1 LNLPAFRPRIL
12 GSGETMVNK
21 KPRILIITPEV
32 TYLPKRMAAISG
44 SVNAKAGGLA
54 DVSAALINALFN
66 QGADVHVAIPDYRAI
81 FNGRLPL
88 RLKKEQKIIRRVI
101 SNDRVHLAADR
112 AFYYLN
118 SVYSDHGG
126 ENSRI
131 SLAFQREVIN
141 NLIPRIDPDLI
152 HCNDWMTGLIP
163 AMAKKAGIPTLFT
176 IHNIHS
182 VKSSIDV
189 IEDRGIDAAYFWDNL
204 YYDYPPANYE
214 EAKEKNIPVNFLI
227 SGVFAADFVNVVSP
241 TFLKEIVEDRHSF
254 VDYHLRKEL
263 TNKYE
268 AGCAVG
274 IINAPD
280 STFDPETDRRIY
292 CTYNKENFVE
302 GKKKNKLAF
311 QKALRLIQDPNAPLF
326 FWPSRLDPYQKGCK
340 LLSDI
345 LYQVASKYWKDNLQ
359 IVFVANG
366 EYQNVFRDIIRVH
379 DLGRRV
385 VVRDFSEPMEHFGY
399 AASDFILMPSL
410 FEPCGLP
417 QMTATKYGSLPI
429 ASDTGGLHDTISP
442 LDLENNTGNG
452 FLFKIFDSPG
462 LFWAIDQAMTFYKL
476 RPEQKNHHIR
486 RIMKEGKERFNHEN
500 CAKQYIDLYQKMLG
514 RPVII
519 QPEEFLYD
527 SPPESFALKYA

>member
-1 LNLPAFRPRIL
+1 MPFPAKFRNP
-12 GSGETMVNK
+12 GEDMVK
-21 KPRILIITPEV
+21 AKPRILIITPEV
-32 TYLPKRMAAISG
+32 TYLPERMATISG

-54 DVSAALINALFN
+54 DVSAALISALFN

-81 FNGRLPL
+81 FSGRLAT
-88 RLKKEQKIIRRVI
+88 RLKKEQQTIRRVI
-101 SNDRVHLAADR
+101 TDDRVHLAADR

-141 NLIPRIDPDLI
+141 NLIPRINPDLI

-176 IHNIHS
+176 IHNVHS
-182 VKSSIDV
+182 VKSNLEI

-214 EAKEKNIPVNFLI
+214 EAKNKRVPVNFLV
-227 SGVFAADFVNVVSP
+227 SGVFAADYVNVVSP

-268 AGCAVG
+268 SGCAVG
-274 IINAPD
+274 ILNAPD

-292 CTYNKENFVE
+292 CTYNCEDFLE

-311 QKALRLIQDPNAPLF
+311 QKALKLIQDPEAPLF

-345 LYQVASKYWKDNLQ
+345 LHEVASKYWKDNLQ

-366 EYQNVFRDIIRVH
+366 EYQSVFKDIVREH

-417 QMTATKYGSLPI
+417 QMTAPKYGSLPI
-429 ASDTGGLHDTISP
+429 ACDTGGIHDTISH

-452 FLFKIFDSPG
+452 FLFKIFDSIG
-462 LFWAIDQAMTFYKL
+462 LFWAIDQAMAFYKL
-476 RPEQKNHHIR
+476 APEQKNQHIG
-486 RIMKEGKERFNHEN
+486 RIMKEGKERFNHEI
-500 CAKQYIDLYQKMLG
+500 CAKQYIDLYQQMLR
-514 RPVII
+514 RPVIT
-519 QPEEFLYD
+519 PPGDLPYD
-527 SPPESFALKYA
+527 SAPEYIGLKYA

>member
-1 LNLPAFRPRIL
+1 
-12 GSGETMVNK
+12 MVNK

-32 TYLPKRMAAISG
+32 TYLPQRMATISG

-141 NLIPRIDPDLI
+141 NLIPRINPDLI

-163 AMAKKAGIPTLFT
+163 AMAKKAGIPNLFT

-182 VKSSIDV
+182 VKSTIDV

-214 EAKEKNIPVNFLI
+214 EAREKNIPVNFLI
-227 SGVFAADFVNVVSP
+227 SGVFAADYVNVVSP
-241 TFLKEIVEDRHSF
+241 TFLKEIVENRHSF
-254 VDYHLRKEL
+254 VDSHLRNEL

-292 CTYNKENFVE
+292 CTYNKDNFVE

-311 QKALRLIQDPNAPLF
+311 QKALRLIQDPGAPLF

-366 EYQNVFRDIIRVH
+366 EYQSVFKDIVRLH
-379 DLGRRV
+379 DLCRRV
-385 VVRDFSEPMEHFGY
+385 VVRDFSESMEHFGY

-429 ASDTGGLHDTISP
+429 ASDTGGIHDTISP

-452 FLFKIFDSPG
+452 FLFKIFDSQG
-462 LFWAIDQAMTFYKL
+462 LFWAIDQAMAFYKL
-476 RPEQKNHHIR
+476 QPEQKNHHIC

-500 CAKQYIDLYQKMLG
+500 CAQQYIDLYQKILG

-519 QPEEFLYD
+519 QPNALIYD
-527 SPPESFALKYA
+527 SPPESSLALKYA

>member
-1 LNLPAFRPRIL
+1 M
-12 GSGETMVNK
+12 SK
-21 KPRILIITPEV
+21 SKPRILIITPEV
-32 TYLPKRMAAISG
+32 TYLPERMATISG

-54 DVSAALINALFN
+54 DVSAALISALFN
-66 QGADVHVAIPDYRAI
+66 QGADVHVAIPNYRAI
-81 FNGRLPL
+81 FSGRLAK
-88 RLKKEQKIIRRVI
+88 RLKKEQKIIRGAI

-112 AFYYLN
+112 AFFYLN

-141 NLIPRIDPDLI
+141 NLIPRINPDLI

-176 IHNIHS
+176 VHNIHS
-182 VKSSIDV
+182 VKSSLES

-214 EAKEKNIPVNFLI
+214 EARKRNVPVNFLV
-227 SGVFAADFVNVVSP
+227 SGVFAADYVNVVSP
-241 TFLKEIVEDRHSF
+241 TFLKEIVESRHIF
-254 VDYHLRKEL
+254 VDYHLQKEL
-263 TNKYE
+263 TNKYA

-274 IINAPD
+274 ILNAPD
-280 STFDPETDRRIY
+280 SAFDPEKDRRIY
-292 CTYNKENFVE
+292 CTYNCDDFVE
-302 GKKKNKLAF
+302 GKRKNKLAF
-311 QKALRLIQDPNAPLF
+311 QKALRLIQDPEAPLF

-345 LYQVASKYWKDNLQ
+345 LHEVTSKYWKDNLQ

-366 EYQNVFRDIIRVH
+366 EYQSVFKDIVCLH

-385 VVRDFSEPMEHFGY
+385 AVRDFSEPMEHFGY

-417 QMTATKYGSLPI
+417 QMTATKYGSLPV
-429 ASDTGGLHDTISP
+429 ASDTGGIHDTISH
-442 LDLENNTGNG
+442 LDLENDTGNG
-452 FLFKIFDSPG
+452 FLFKIFDSQG
-462 LFWAIDQAMTFYKL
+462 LFWAIDQAMAFYKL
-476 RPEQKNHHIR
+476 APEQKNHHIA
-486 RIMKEGKERFNHEN
+486 RIMKEGKKRFNHDI
-500 CAKQYIDLYQKMLG
+500 CAKHYIDLYQQMLS
-514 RPVII
+514 RPVVK
-519 QPEEFLYD
+519 QPKNLLYD
-527 SPPESFALKYA
+527 APSDFRELKFAYT